1 MTMDRPLVLA
11 STCHINEANGTHA
24 RARPPAAPIISVQVG
39 QVGRRTSIMAFSAS
53 RREFTVLVAALLV
66 LQQIIC
72 VASSMPFSSRG
83 MVSNLPPVASVASSA
98 YAPAARPPI
107 PSTFTGRC
115 RSATLGRSRR
125 VLLGEGKE
133 HEIVSSSIFDLRG
146 GASVISEDDDNEY
159 DLDDSSSEES
169 DIDLDDESSEVEEEE
184 GDEEEEETDDE
195 DEEDSKVSSS
205 SPVKLVISTGLGCPL
220 IDQTLETNASRS
232 RTIATIRQTVSR
244 QMKGRPPIES
254 VRLLLGNRV
263 LRDDEIIDDLAPD
276 EDDEDD
282 ELDEDDEE
290 DDEDDGMVKLRL
302 TLDAVPPV
310 DPKFGVELQEQLQKM
325 STAELLEAY
334 AANAAAAHEGVA
346 HMFACASAA
355 DDHLSED
362 NDDDEEEDDEEDNI
376 GGKAATPVI
385 TTMRQHA
392 ALIKESIV
400 ETMPQN
406 AIEILNQS
414 ADESEGAALASVVAS
429 AHRHR
434 RGGAMKGGASTQVKR
449 ALQRNLNIVSCNII
463 EHLDCRD
470 RYACLEPFVVL
481 IFSCFPP
488 TQLFPV
494 ELGGHDPQLCFVSLL
509 WVLWWEGSA
518 FSVDHVPRGTPLLC
532 AAGATCK
539 DRHEAAFLYR
549 RKSSCHSAIAIA
561 SSSAS
566 HHEFKL

>member
-1 MTMDRPLVLA
+1 MA
-11 STCHINEANGTHA
+11 
-24 RARPPAAPIISVQVG
+24 
-39 QVGRRTSIMAFSAS
+39 IMAFSAS
-53 RREFTVLVAALLV
+53 RRENTVPVAALLV

-72 VASSMPFSSRG
+72 VVSSMPFSSRG
-83 MVSNLPPVASVASSA
+83 MVSNLPPAA

-107 PSTFTGRC
+107 PSIFTGRR
-115 RSATLGRSRR
+115 RSATLVRSSR
-125 VLLGEGKE
+125 VLFGVGKE
-133 HEIVSSSIFDLRG
+133 HGIASSSIFDLRG
-146 GASVISEDDDNEY
+146 GASVISSDDDDDDDEY
-159 DLDDSSSEES
+159 DLDDSSSDGEEI
-169 DIDLDDESSEVEEEE
+169 DVDLDGESSEVEEE
-184 GDEEEEETDDE
+184 GDEEEEEETDDE

-346 HMFACASAA
+346 RMFACASAA

-362 NDDDEEEDDEEDNI
+362 NDSDEEEDDEEDNI
-376 GGKAATPVI
+376 GDRTATPVI

-414 ADESEGAALASVVAS
+414 ADESEGAALASAVAS

-449 ALQRNLNIVSCNII
+449 ALQRNLNIVSGN
-463 EHLDCRD
+463 
-470 RYACLEPFVVL
+470 
-481 IFSCFPP
+481 S
-488 TQLFPV
+488 
-494 ELGGHDPQLCFVSLL
+494 
-509 WVLWWEGSA
+509 
-518 FSVDHVPRGTPLLC
+518 
-532 AAGATCK
+532 
-539 DRHEAAFLYR
+539 
-549 RKSSCHSAIAIA
+549 
-561 SSSAS
+561 
-566 HHEFKL
+566 

>member
-1 MTMDRPLVLA
+1 
-11 STCHINEANGTHA
+11 
-24 RARPPAAPIISVQVG
+24 
-39 QVGRRTSIMAFSAS
+39 MAFSAS
-53 RREFTVLVAALLV
+53 RRENTVPVAALLV

-115 RSATLGRSRR
+115 RSASLGRSRR

-133 HEIVSSSIFDLRG
+133 HEIASSSIFDLRG

-169 DIDLDDESSEVEEEE
+169 DIDLDDESSEVEEE

-254 VRLLLGNRV
+254 VRLLLGNRL

-310 DPKFGVELQEQLQKM
+310 DPKFGVELREQLQKM

-346 HMFACASAA
+346 RMFACASAA

-362 NDDDEEEDDEEDNI
+362 NDKDEEDNI
-376 GGKAATPVI
+376 GGRAAMPVI

-414 ADESEGAALASVVAS
+414 ADESEGAALVSTVAS

-449 ALQRNLNIVSCNII
+449 ALQRNLNIVSYN
-463 EHLDCRD
+463 L
-470 RYACLEPFVVL
+470 
-481 IFSCFPP
+481 
-488 TQLFPV
+488 
-494 ELGGHDPQLCFVSLL
+494 
-509 WVLWWEGSA
+509 
-518 FSVDHVPRGTPLLC
+518 
-532 AAGATCK
+532 
-539 DRHEAAFLYR
+539 
-549 RKSSCHSAIAIA
+549 
-561 SSSAS
+561 
-566 HHEFKL
+566 

>member
-11 STCHINEANGTHA
+11 STCHINEETA
-24 RARPPAAPIISVQVG
+24 RTPRGRPPPIISVQVG

-53 RREFTVLVAALLV
+53 RRENTVPVAALLV

-115 RSATLGRSRR
+115 RSASLGRSRR

-133 HEIVSSSIFDLRG
+133 HEIASSSIFDLRG

-169 DIDLDDESSEVEEEE
+169 DIDLDDESSEVEEE

-310 DPKFGVELQEQLQKM
+310 DPKFGVELREQLQKM

-346 HMFACASAA
+346 RMFACASAA

-362 NDDDEEEDDEEDNI
+362 NDKDEEDNI
-376 GGKAATPVI
+376 GGRAATPVI

-414 ADESEGAALASVVAS
+414 ADESEGAALVSAVAS

-449 ALQRNLNIVSCNII
+449 ALQRNLNIVSYN
-463 EHLDCRD
+463 L
-470 RYACLEPFVVL
+470 
-481 IFSCFPP
+481 
-488 TQLFPV
+488 
-494 ELGGHDPQLCFVSLL
+494 
-509 WVLWWEGSA
+509 
-518 FSVDHVPRGTPLLC
+518 
-532 AAGATCK
+532 
-539 DRHEAAFLYR
+539 
-549 RKSSCHSAIAIA
+549 
-561 SSSAS
+561 
-566 HHEFKL
+566 